1 MAIRHW
7 NLQWKP
13 DLHRQG
19 HKMLEEIRIIYFTN
33 VHLIQEAIASQC
45 RVLFKEYVST
55 SRKGKVKNTCYGD
68 M

>member
-1 MAIRHW
+1 
-7 NLQWKP
+7 
-13 DLHRQG
+13 
-19 HKMLEEIRIIYFTN
+19 MLEEIRIIYFTN